1 MPKQFYT
8 ERDIEDMVAHGKMS
22 LVLSDDVVL
31 TDLAYEKANRLNFKL
46 IEHHQKPPAAPV
58 RPYLAEEAMNKP
70 PAQSSPPSNKA
81 DDEDLRERIRKAV
94 KAKLGDQ
101 IDPTLLETIITR
113 VLNNVGVS

>member
-8 ERDIEDMVAHGKMS
+8 ERDIQDMVDRGQMS

-46 IEHHQKPPAAPV
+46 IEPHQKPPAAPV
-58 RPYLAEEAMNKP
+58 RPYLSEEVIQKLSAN
-70 PAQSSPPSNKA
+70 SPQRTVRT
-81 DDEDLRERIRKAV
+81 DDEELRERIRKAV